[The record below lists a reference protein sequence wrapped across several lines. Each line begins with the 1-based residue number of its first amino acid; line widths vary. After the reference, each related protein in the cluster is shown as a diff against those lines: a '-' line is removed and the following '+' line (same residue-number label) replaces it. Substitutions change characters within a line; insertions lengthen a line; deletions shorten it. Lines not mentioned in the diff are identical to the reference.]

1 MNRKIRNWTDATELT
16 VKIMPASETLP
27 AIALIEA
34 DSGPLRLHFGM
45 NADQARDM
53 ARALMTAA
61 AEIEAAEVPA

>member
-16 VKIMPASETLP
+16 VKLMPASETLP
-27 AIALIEA
+27 AIVLIEA

-53 ARALMTAA
+53 AKALIAA
-61 AEIEAAEVPA
+61 AVEIEAAEVPA